1 MAQRNPHVRA
11 IRLCR
16 MSLALVCFA
25 VCVLGAAV
33 PARAN
38 VEIEIHGVEDELR
51 ANVLAYLS
59 FDRYKKSEALG
70 ADAIERLHNRVER
83 EVAAALKP
91 FGYYEP
97 TSHAELRD
105 LGSGNW
111 RVTIDIDPGQPVL
124 MDTVDVRVTG
134 PGATDPLFER
144 ITSNLPLKPGKRLNH
159 AAYDKIKGDL
169 QRAAANYGYLD
180 AKLLKS
186 ELRVDPEHHK
196 ADALLEME
204 TGSRYRFGT
213 TAIEQ
218 KVIDDA
224 LVRRYMR
231 YRQDE
236 PFDMTEILRTQ
247 FALDDSQYFSTV
259 EVLPGDPDREEHIVP
274 VSIHADPNRRNR
286 YSVGA
291 GYGTD
296 TNVRGTLQWEDR
308 RINSSGHRFQ
318 VELKTSQPQK
328 SLESHY
334 IIPIGDP
341 ALEKLA
347 FETTY
352 SQQQLADL
360 DTEDM
365 KFEPSITQVS
375 GRWQWV
381 YFVTAENV
389 TTTSAIQNQTDTLLI
404 PGISVASVP
413 QGYLGEALF
422 SRALFAQL
430 RGSHHSIGSSSDF
443 LQLDVQSE
451 RAFDLSHK
459 LHLLLRGEVGASLVS
474 RFSQLPGTVRFFAGG
489 DRSVRGFGYNEL
501 SPLTVIGYADQ
512 TGKKC
517 VPEDLPPEER
527 TQCIPQTAK
536 LGGKHLLTGTVE
548 LVRDLPRNFG
558 VAAFFDFGNAM
569 DSFKDPLEYSVGV
582 GLRFRLPVVTLGIDV
597 AQPLSEPHLGPRL
610 HINFS
615 PKL

>member
-1 MAQRNPHVRA
+1 MAQRNPHVQA
-11 IRLCR
+11 IRLRR
-16 MSLALVCFA
+16 MALALVWFV
-25 VCVLGAAV
+25 VCLGMGG

-38 VEIEIHGVEDELR
+38 VEIEVRGVDDELR

-59 FDRYKKSEALG
+59 FDRYKKSEALS

-97 TSHAELRD
+97 KSHAELRD

-111 RVTIDIDPGQPVL
+111 RVVIDIDPGEPVL
-124 MDTVDVRVTG
+124 MDKVDVRVTG
-134 PGATDPLFER
+134 PGAKDPLFER
-144 ITSNLPLKPGKRLNH
+144 ITSNLPLRPGKRLNH
-159 AAYDKIKGDL
+159 AAYEKIKGDL
-169 QRAAANYGYLD
+169 QRTAANYGYLD

-186 ELRVDPEHHK
+186 ELRIDPEHHK
-196 ADALLEME
+196 ADAILEME
-204 TGSRYRFGT
+204 TGARYRFGT
-213 TAIEQ
+213 TSIDQ
-218 KVIDDA
+218 QVIDDG

-231 YRQDE
+231 YQQDE
-236 PFDMTEILRTQ
+236 PFDMTELLRTQ

-259 EVLPGDPDREEHIVP
+259 EVLPGNPDREEHIVP
-274 VSIHADPNRRNR
+274 ISIHADPNRRNR

-308 RINSSGHRFQ
+308 RINASGHRFQ
-318 VELKTSQPQK
+318 VEFKTSQPTK

-352 SQQQLADL
+352 SQQQRADL

-365 KFEPSITQVS
+365 KFEPSITQVV
-375 GRWQWV
+375 GRWERV
-381 YFVTAENV
+381 FFVTAENV
-389 TTTSAIQNQTDTLLI
+389 TTKSALQNRTDTLLI
-404 PGISVASVP
+404 PGISFASVP

-422 SRALFAQL
+422 SRLLFAQL
-430 RGSHHSIGSSSDF
+430 RGSHHSIGSDSDF
-443 LQLDVQSE
+443 LQLDLQSE
-451 RAFDLSHK
+451 HVFDVSRK

-474 RFSQLPGTVRFFAGG
+474 KFSQLPGTVRFFAGG

-501 SPLTVIGYADQ
+501 SPVTVVGYKNSAGKSCDPNDPDPAVSAD
-512 TGKKC
+512 C
-517 VPEDLPPEER
+517 VA
-527 TQCIPQTAK
+527 QTAK
-536 LGGKHLLTGTVE
+536 LGGKHLITGTVE
-548 LVRDLPRNFG
+548 IVRDLPRNFG
-558 VAAFFDFGNAM
+558 VAAFFDFGNAF
-569 DSFKDPLEYSVGV
+569 DSFSDPLEYSVGL
-582 GLRFRLPVVTLGIDV
+582 GFRFRLPVVTLGVDV

>member
-1 MAQRNPHVRA
+1 
-11 IRLCR
+11 
-16 MSLALVCFA
+16 
-25 VCVLGAAV
+25 
-33 PARAN
+33 
-38 VEIEIHGVEDELR
+38 
-51 ANVLAYLS
+51 
-59 FDRYKKSEALG
+59 
-70 ADAIERLHNRVER
+70 
-83 EVAAALKP
+83 
-91 FGYYEP
+91 
-97 TSHAELRD
+97 
-105 LGSGNW
+105 
-111 RVTIDIDPGQPVL
+111 
-124 MDTVDVRVTG
+124 
-134 PGATDPLFER
+134 
-144 ITSNLPLKPGKRLNH
+144 
-159 AAYDKIKGDL
+159 
-169 QRAAANYGYLD
+169 
-180 AKLLKS
+180 
-186 ELRVDPEHHK
+186 
-196 ADALLEME
+196 
-204 TGSRYRFGT
+204 
-213 TAIEQ
+213 
-218 KVIDDA
+218 VIDDD

-318 VELKTSQPQK
+318 VEFKTSQPQK

-389 TTTSAIQNQTDTLLI
+389 TTKSAIQNQTDTLLI

-430 RGSHHSIGSSSDF
+430 RGSYHTIGSSSDF

-501 SPLTVIGYADQ
+501 SPLTVVGYANEAGEPCKPND
-512 TGKKC
+512 
-517 VPEDLPPEER
+517 PDLPPGEK
-527 TQCIPQTAK
+527 CIAQTAK

-582 GLRFRLPVVTLGIDV
+582 GLRFRLPVVTLGVDV
-597 AQPLSEPHLGPRL
+597 AQPLSERHLGPRL